1 MYVQWHVHVDDI
13 TVIYTHIK
21 SFEWSISLR
30 NILLKS
36 HYVKVLAFWLRRA
49 EWSLPFLDK
58 INLLMKRVLYQ
69 DKEKI
74 KKYF

>member
-1 MYVQWHVHVDDI
+1 MYVQWHIHVDDI
-13 TVIYTHIK
+13 TVIYTYKI
-21 SFEWSISLR
+21 FW
-30 NILLKS
+30 NILVKS

-74 KKYF
+74 KILK